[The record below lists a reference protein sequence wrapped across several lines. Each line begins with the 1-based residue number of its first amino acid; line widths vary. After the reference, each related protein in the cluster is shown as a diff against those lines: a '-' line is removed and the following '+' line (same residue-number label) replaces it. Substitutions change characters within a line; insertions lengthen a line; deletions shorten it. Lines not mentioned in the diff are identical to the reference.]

1 MPFTPYNSGQPST
14 ATVGAKPT
22 PGFTPFNTVAPTVS
36 KLPIGVD
43 VTNSGQSPFGGAR
56 SPSADISDSFKS
68 GIGQIEKGGQE
79 IAQGGIGNISK
90 GVISGAAGA
99 LNAATSPITGVLKS
113 ASKLPGVS
121 QALGAVKNYVV
132 DPLANAISDSPA
144 LQKFMTSHPDADEVA
159 QNLITI
165 GATFAGGK
173 SAPEV
178 PAAVKGAATEA
189 SNIASDVTT
198 LTKNVL
204 PEAKPPVLNEAAV
217 AQKYNKAIKPSVAGK
232 NTQTQIQ
239 QANSKAVSGV
249 KTIADN
255 KANLSFTDEAGNTIT
270 GQTPKSVDQLSQ
282 AIEQTKKSVFSQYN
296 ALAKQAGEQGIN
308 VDTKA
313 IAQELQP
320 IIESKS
326 LAIANPRAI
335 QYAKDVQKR
344 LNSVGAIDAE
354 TAQDVIKHYNDSLK
368 AFYRN
373 PNYDT
378 ASQAGIDSM
387 IANQFRTKL
396 DEGISGATGAQYQS
410 LKNQYGAL
418 ASIEK
423 DVAKRA
429 QTLAKSSPSGF
440 INTISNMASGAE
452 LVKGLVTLSPS
463 SIAKAGA
470 IKGIEAYMKY
480 LNNPDVGVSKMF
492 SQIEKS
498 NSSPKVSQAATPFQ
512 PKSNTVKGIMSAAE
526 KYKSIPNKDGG
537 FVKIGSQTFKEIP
550 EATKKEMIQSI
561 DYLRLSKELDS
572 AAEKQVD
579 RLAQKYNISQ
589 DLSSIEISNKL
600 EQLIENTKT
609 K

>member
-14 ATVGAKPT
+14 ATAGAKPT
-22 PGFTPFNTVAPTVS
+22 PGFTPFNASPVTTNTPPTQQ
-36 KLPIGVD
+36 GV
-43 VTNSGQSPFGGAR
+43 
-56 SPSADISDSFKS
+56 
-68 GIGQIEKGGQE
+68 
-79 IAQGGIGNISK
+79 IGNYK
-90 GVISGAAGA
+90 QGV
-99 LNAATSPITGVLKS
+99 LNAAQSGVNQIKKGYNQFQEAGANPLKLAEAGVTGASGVINTLFSSVAPLLSPVSKAVGVVSDKIS
-113 ASKLPGVS
+113 DVPAVQKFAASPAGEVAIRGAEDVS
-121 QALGAVKNYVV
+121 NLSNVAGAVGGIK
-132 DPLANAISDSPA
+132 ASP
-144 LQKFMTSHPDADEVA
+144 
-159 QNLITI
+159 TI
-165 GATFAGGK
+165 
-173 SAPEV
+173 
-178 PAAVKGAATEA
+178 ATEA

-198 LTKNVL
+198 LAKNAL

-239 QANSKAVSGV
+239 QANTKAVSGV

-255 KANLSFTDEAGNTIT
+255 KANLSFTDDAGNTIT

-282 AIEQTKKSVFSQYN
+282 AIEQTKKTVFSQYN

-326 LAIANPRAI
+326 LAIANPRAV
-335 QYAKDVQKR
+335 QYAKDVQTR

-429 QTLAKSSPSGF
+429 QTLAKSAPSGF

-498 NSSPKVSQAATPFQ
+498 NSTPKVSQASTPFQ

-537 FVKIGSQTFKEIP
+537 FVKIGGQTFKEIP

-589 DLSSIEISNKL
+589 DLSSVEISNKL